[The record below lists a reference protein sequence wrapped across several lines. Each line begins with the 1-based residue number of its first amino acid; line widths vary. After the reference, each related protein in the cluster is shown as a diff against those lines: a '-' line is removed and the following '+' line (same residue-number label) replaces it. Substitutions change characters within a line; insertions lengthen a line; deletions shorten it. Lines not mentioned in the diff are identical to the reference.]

1 MMDMNSDLFE
11 RLQTIFR
18 EILDNDRLRIT
29 AATTQAQTL
38 EWDSLA
44 QVALVMAIENEF
56 QVSFTAR
63 EASTLV
69 SVRAIADLIEA
80 KNLQAQET
88 ETRG

>member
-1 MMDMNSDLFE
+1 MMDMNSDLLE

-29 AATTQAQTL
+29 PATTQAQIL

-63 EASTLV
+63 EASTLF

-80 KNLQAQET
+80 KTIQAQET
-88 ETRG
+88 ANRG

>member
-1 MMDMNSDLFE
+1 MMDMNSDLLE
-11 RLQTIFR
+11 RLQRIFR

-29 AATTQAQTL
+29 TATTQAQTL

-63 EASTLV
+63 EASALV
-69 SVRAIADLIEA
+69 SIRAITDLIEA
-80 KNLQAQET
+80 KTLQAQET
-88 ETRG
+88 ANRG